1 MKANKKYRVNIEG
14 VVLKSKRIELTLNCI
29 ETLSIHSLKNKTV
42 FKLWVENHLE
52 ELAKKLDLKK

>member
-1 MKANKKYRVNIEG
+1 MKANKKYRVNSQG
-14 VVLKSKRIELTLNCI
+14 VLKSKRIELTLDCI

>member
-1 MKANKKYRVNIEG
+1 MKANKKYRVNSER
-14 VVLKSKRIELTLNCI
+14 VVLKSKRIELTLDCI